1 MLTDRIKLFLFG
13 MIVMLPLLGLVA
25 LIWRRFYREDVDNTA
40 RRVVK
45 NSALPIAANLLN
57 RVIDLGFAAIMLRA
71 LGPAG
76 NGDYALAALIA
87 AQYFLTISNWGLN
100 DLTVREVAADH
111 TQAPRLFSITLLL
124 RCGIAALLI
133 PIAAGLIGT
142 YALIGNPLNAAAI
155 GALALLMLHLFPAA
169 LASACSA
176 SFQAFQRMEVPA
188 LIALVTNIAKVLI
201 GTAVLVGVT
210 SLSTGQRVVALA
222 IVAFAVTSLN
232 GVLFLLLQ
240 RHLLFHA
247 RLVWDWGEG
256 RRLLRSSF
264 PLLLNSLLLV
274 VFFRFDTL
282 ILRGVSDSS
291 AVGTYDAAY
300 KWINMTTIIP
310 AYFVAAVFPL
320 LARYAATDR
329 PALVRAYHHAL
340 SLLQIIAWP
349 ITSAVVVLSGELIG
363 LLGGREYLP
372 GAALALAILIWFL
385 PLSYANGVTQYVLI
399 ALQRQNS
406 ITVSF
411 AIAAIFNLAANV
423 LLIPLYGYFAAATIT
438 VATEVVILLPF
449 LRTLRQEKILPPLL
463 ALAWRPAVAAVLM
476 GAAMLAIRSFD
487 PQLPLLVLAAAV
499 AAPPVYLAALWL
511 LGAFGV
517 EERALMRRILGRV

>member
-13 MIVMLPLLGLVA
+13 TVAILPLLGLVA
-25 LIWRRFYREDVDNTA
+25 LLWRRFYREDTDNTA

-71 LGPAG
+71 LGPSG

-111 TQAPRLFSITLLL
+111 GQAPRLFSITLLL

-133 PIAAGLIGT
+133 PVAAGLIGS
-142 YALIGNPLNAAAI
+142 YALIGNPLDPAAV

-176 SFQAFQRMEVPA
+176 SFQAFQRMEIPA

-210 SLSTGQRVVALA
+210 SLSTGQRVIALAAVAL
-222 IVAFAVTSLN
+222 AVTSLN

-240 RHLLFHA
+240 RRLLFRA
-247 RLVWDWGEG
+247 RLVWDWAEG

-282 ILRGVSDSS
+282 ILRGASDSS

-310 AYFVAAVFPL
+310 AYFVAALFPV

-329 PALVRAYHHAL
+329 QALVRAYHHAL

-349 ITSAVVVLSGELIG
+349 ITVAIAVLAGELIG

-372 GAALALAILIWFL
+372 GAALALAILVWFL

-399 ALQRQNS
+399 SLQRQSS
-406 ITVSF
+406 ITLSF
-411 AIAAIFNLAANV
+411 GIAAIFNLAANLV
-423 LLIPLYGYFAAATIT
+423 FIPFYGYFAAAAIT

-449 LRTLRQEKILPPLL
+449 LRTLRQEKILPPLF
-463 ALAWRPAVAAVLM
+463 ALSWRPAIAALLM

-487 PQLPLLVLAAAV
+487 PELPLLALAAAV
-499 AAPPVYLAALWL
+499 AAPAVYLAALWL

-517 EERALMRRILGRV
+517 EERALVRRVLGRV